1 MTMTSPRTPSQ
12 RSAFLK
18 RARAG
23 LAYCPTDMSRIEW
36 GYRRDI
42 EADKRELYPAP
53 EKPAVFPHRATQGH
67 LESKVSQLR
76 GEVNFLNNKVT
87 EMRAERKKKDE
98 RRYEKYGSD

>member
-1 MTMTSPRTPSQ
+1 MTMTYHRTPEAV
-12 RSAFLK
+12 SAFLR

-42 EADKRELYPAP
+42 ASDLRELHPTP
-53 EKPAVFPHRATQGH
+53 EKPAVFPPRVTQPIN
-67 LESKVSQLR
+67 LADYQQLKGR
-76 GEVNFLNNKVT
+76 LNFVENKMA

-98 RRYEKYGSD
+98 RRYEKYEPD